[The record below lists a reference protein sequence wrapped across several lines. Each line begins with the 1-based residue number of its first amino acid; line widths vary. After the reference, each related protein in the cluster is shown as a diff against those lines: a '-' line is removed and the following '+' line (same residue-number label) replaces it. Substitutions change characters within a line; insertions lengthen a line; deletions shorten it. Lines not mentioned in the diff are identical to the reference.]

1 MNTPLIWKEI
11 LQELPSP
18 AVVTLI
24 GGGGKTGLLYYL
36 VNHLNS
42 LGIRAVAATTTKLS
56 ALRRDS
62 RFIEIHSITEGC
74 ELLRNRIEE
83 QAAVTLV
90 YGKDHNN
97 PEKMM
102 GIPREWVDQLAQQ
115 FPQSIFLVEGDGSA
129 GRSLKGHLS
138 HEPVIPASTRL
149 VIPVIGIDILGAPL
163 NSHFVHRPERVTQMT
178 GAPAETVITTEMVL
192 QLLFHSEGY
201 LSQCP
206 PNSQVLPFINKVED
220 SLGFRQAQQLAE
232 GILSRQH
239 AQIQNVVVGSLARQE
254 FFRVMDTRRIL

>member
-18 AVVTLI
+18 TVVTLI
-24 GGGGKTGLLYYL
+24 GGGGKTALLYYL

-62 RFIEIHSITEGC
+62 GFAEIHSITEGC
-74 ELLRNRIEE
+74 ELLRNRIEG
-83 QAAVTLV
+83 QATVTLV
-90 YGKDHNN
+90 YGKDHN
-97 PEKMM
+97 PDKMM

-115 FPQSIFLVEGDGSA
+115 FPQTIFLVEGDGSA
-129 GRSLKGHLS
+129 GRSLKGHLP

-149 VIPVIGIDILGAPL
+149 VIPVIGIDILGTPL
-163 NSHFVHRPERVTQMT
+163 HSHFVHRPERVIQMI

-220 SLGFRQAQQLAE
+220 SLGVRQAQQLAE

-239 AQIQNVVVGSLARQE
+239 AQIQNVVIGSLARQE
-254 FFRVMDTRRIL
+254 FFGTRRL